1 MVLENGRQ
9 EKVEIN
15 QRPQG
20 SLHIVPS
27 DAGVDRWRA
36 LWDWLL
42 SPEPPAKPA
51 AKESKV
57 ANGHSQG
64 PHINIRTNEEQNKEN

>member
-1 MVLENGRQ
+1 MGSDNGQ
-9 EKVEIN
+9 PTKFEGI
-15 QRPQG
+15 QSPQHG
-20 SLHIVPS
+20 LHVTRS
-27 DAGVDRWRA
+27 AAGGERLQA

-42 SPEPPAKPA
+42 GPDSPTEPA

-64 PHINIRTNEEQNKEN
+64 PHIIIQPSKEQNKEN